1 MATTPT
7 NLPVPSES
15 PIDLKYNAG
24 KIDKFVTS
32 LVNTYVDRFGNEHY
46 TIEGLRWLAQQA
58 IAQYGW
64 IPVGT
69 FQAGATLTSPN
80 QILKDTTDGEYYRWD
95 GSFLP
100 SGKVVPNGSTPGTA
114 GGVGVGAWISVGDSA
129 LRSLL
134 ESVNGAKNIGNGQST
149 VDQFLYHTPEEF
161 YTTNM
166 DTALSSSLAATAT
179 DGRRTWIK
187 GSKSLTATASIPQ
200 GVIVQNDGTV
210 NSSASV
216 SAFTT
221 NNGVT
226 ITGGQI
232 NTSAPVTAVRAWSA
246 DGVKVN
252 YISASGS
259 VLANTPAAYALS
271 STSKDFNV
279 NGTTLSGY
287 TGGVELSG
295 TNRAVINGLKVEKMW
310 FHSSLGA
317 GGYGVLLQGAVDT
330 IITNL
335 QFVAGAET
343 SSDGYNGRHG
353 IYQSVLSDSGSV
365 NTIVNGYI
373 ANYRDKTTASPGAI
387 NIRSNNRAVY
397 SNMIIDNAH
406 ISGNL
411 ENGDISNQIVSN
423 AVIRNTKATTS
434 PAYGVDLGS
443 SVSGNYVRSSIVS
456 NTIISV
462 QPASGIST
470 DNCNGLVVSGKNGL
484 MNGVIINVPELS
496 YPITVRTGV
505 DNYLI
510 NGIIDYNSTGGGQSF
525 ILFDG
530 ACSNIKISGCKTG
543 RRWFR
548 AGNLT
553 AVTNLTVDFPRS
565 VTGSLNSGAP
575 TYSDFYELVSTT
587 SVSSTNIVITFN
599 THVTQ
604 AALDSAIATVVK
616 SGVMVVPVIVSR
628 ASKQLIIEFYSLVNG
643 AQVNPTSSAISFM
656 INLSC

>member
-1 MATTPT
+1 MADDNRNVVVANALQLFTTSRSFKALANGRIYVGEPDTDPT
-7 NLPVPSES
+7 IPSNQKQIFLLNESGSSVPIPQPVVINSGGH
-15 PIDLKYNAG
+15 A
-24 KIDKFVTS
+24 V
-32 LVNTYVDRFGNEHY
+32 
-46 TIEGLRWLAQQA
+46 
-58 IAQYGW
+58 YGGQL
-64 IPVGT
+64 IRK
-69 FQAGATLTSPN
+69 LS
-80 QILKDTTDGEYYRWD
+80 TDGNYSMAIYDAYGAQEYYFDNMARYDSDVLLGMISGPD
-95 GSFLP
+95 G
-100 SGKVVPNGSTPGTA
+100 A
-114 GGVGVGAWISVGDSA
+114 GIVGYG
-129 LRSLL
+129 
-134 ESVNGAKNIGNGQST
+134 ESNVENT
-149 VDQFLYHTPEEF
+149 LYHTPDEF
-161 YTTNM
+161 YTDNM
-166 DTALSSSLAATAT
+166 DTALAASLAATAS

-187 GSKSLTATASIPQ
+187 GNKSLAVTASVPQ
-200 GVIVQNDGTV
+200 GVIVQNDGAV

-221 NNGVT
+221 GNGAT
-226 ITGGQI
+226 ITGGKI
-232 NTSAPVTAVRAWSA
+232 TTSSPVTAVRAWAA

-252 YISASGS
+252 HITANGS
-259 VLANTPAAYALS
+259 VLSNTPAAYALS

-279 NGTTLSGY
+279 SGVALSGY
-287 TGGVELSG
+287 TGGIELSG
-295 TNRAVINGLKVEKMW
+295 TNRAVINGIKAEKMW
-310 FHSSLGA
+310 FHASLGA
-317 GGYGVLLQGAVDT
+317 GGYGVLLQGAVDSF
-330 IITNL
+330 ITNL
-335 QFVAGAET
+335 HFVAGAET
-343 SSDGYNGRHG
+343 SADGYNGRHG
-353 IYQSVLSDSGSV
+353 VYQSVLSGSGSV

-373 ANYRDKTTASPGAI
+373 ANYRDKKTASPGAI

-411 ENGDISNQIVSN
+411 EDGDISNQIVSN
-423 AVIRNTKATTS
+423 AVIRNTKVTTS

-443 SVSGNYVRSSIVS
+443 SVSGNYVRSSLVS
-456 NTIISV
+456 NAIISV
-462 QPASGIST
+462 QPATGIST

-496 YPITVRTGV
+496 YPLTVRAGV

-510 NGIIDYNSTGGGQSF
+510 NGIIDYNSSGGGQSF

-553 AVTNLTVDFPRS
+553 AVTNLTVDFTRS
-565 VTGSLNSGAP
+565 VIGSLNAGTP

-616 SGVMVVPVIVSR
+616 AGVMAYPVIVSR
-628 ASKQLIIEFYSLVNG
+628 SNKSLIIEFYSLAG
-643 AQVNPTSSAISFM
+643 GSIINPTSNAISFM
-656 INLSC
+656 INISC